1 TLVVTLASFLANV
14 DAKIRTFISY
24 FQMFS
29 EVFLKSFFH
38 HVLQCRSLS
47 NADAKVVLYNIH
59 SKLYSHYFLLKIAPN
74 TLLF

>member
-1 TLVVTLASFLANV
+1 
-14 DAKIRTFISY
+14 
-24 FQMFS
+24 
-29 EVFLKSFFH
+29 
-38 HVLQCRSLS
+38 LQCRSLS